1 MFYIGPHVSISTSV
15 ALAAER
21 AHNIGATGFAIFT
34 RNQRQWT
41 SPPLSSSTAKEFK
54 ASLLHYNYTSDA
66 ILPHSSYLINL
77 GSPDEEKRGKSIK
90 AFTEEM
96 ERCLAL
102 GLKYLNFHPG
112 SHTGLCTPDECL
124 TLIANSLDVVLSKVP
139 SVMPIL
145 EITAGAGSNMGSK
158 LEELKTIIDRCTQSD
173 RLGICIDTCH
183 AFQAGY
189 DISTPKKAEE
199 FFDEVDSLLP
209 NRLRGLHL
217 NDSKAPC
224 GKHLDRHESLGKG
237 YIGWDTFL
245 YIASSPRFENMPLIL
260 ETPDESLWSYEVK
273 RLLEVGSNA

>member
-1 MFYIGPHVSISTSV
+1 MFYIGPHVSISTSL
-15 ALAAER
+15 ALSAER

-41 SPPLSSSTAKEFK
+41 SPPLSSSTANEFK
-54 ASLLHYNYTSDA
+54 ESLIHYDNTSDA

-77 GSPDEEKRGKSIK
+77 GSLDEEKRGKSIK

-199 FFDEVDSLLP
+199 FFAEVDSLLP

-237 YIGWDTFL
+237 YIGLDTFL

-260 ETPDESLWSYEVK
+260 ETPDESLWSDEVK
-273 RLLEVGSNA
+273 RLLEVGK

>member
-1 MFYIGPHVSISTSV
+1 MFYIGPHVSISTSL
-15 ALAAER
+15 ALSAER

-41 SPPLSSSTAKEFK
+41 SPPLSSSTANEFK
-54 ASLLHYNYTSDA
+54 ESLIHYGYTSDA

-77 GSPDEEKRGKSIK
+77 GSLDEEKRGKSIK

-199 FFDEVDSLLP
+199 FFAEVDSLLP
-209 NRLRGLHL
+209 NRLRG
-217 NDSKAPC
+217 C
-224 GKHLDRHESLGKG
+224 
-237 YIGWDTFL
+237 I
-245 YIASSPRFENMPLIL
+245 
-260 ETPDESLWSYEVK
+260 
-273 RLLEVGSNA
+273 